1 MLKISYIRNRDRNV
15 TLVLEGKIAG
25 PWVDE
30 LNESCTPVIARGD
43 GLTLDLVGVT
53 FVDNNGLSLLKTLE
67 GKNVVLA
74 RCSNFVGEQLKGAR

>member
-15 TLVLEGKIAG
+15 TLVLEGKISG

-30 LNESCTPVIARGD
+30 LKKCCAPVLTRGD

-53 FVDNNGLSLLKTLE
+53 YVDNNGLSLLKKLE
-67 GKNVVLA
+67 SKNVALA
-74 RCSNFVGEQLKGAR
+74 RCSNFVGEQLKGA